1 MQLEDNLAKLVE
13 GMMDVDKR
21 DQDRHIVLTRSDLQQ
36 LFTSIS
42 QHLAAHGID
51 KLATATL
58 RTSVLR
64 LLCYA
69 LDRLA
74 RIVLRSVG
82 RVSVEQLASLLL
94 ALLGGQCTDL
104 QVCVCV
110 CGCMCGYSH
119 VCMLAGVGV
128 GVYMCLCMCMH
139 MCVLCMCVCVCPCA
153 HVWVCAH
160 VHVCECGYRRVCAC
174 VCVHV
179 QFGMCLVW
187 YMFSLVCVPFGTC
200 SVWYVV
206 SLVCVQFG
214 TCSVWYTFMVYVQFG
229 MCSVWDVFSLQLRC
243 CRGW

>member
-1 MQLEDNLAKLVE
+1 MQLEDSLAKLVE
-13 GMMDVDKR
+13 GMIDVDKR

-69 LDRLA
+69 LDRLP

-110 CGCMCGYSH
+110 CGCMCGYAH
-119 VCMLAGVGV
+119 VCMLASVGV
-128 GVYMCLCMCMH
+128 VVYMDHYMGMH
-139 MCVLCMCVCVCPCA
+139 MCVVCVCMCMYMCTC
-153 HVWVCAH
+153 VGMCI
-160 VHVCECGYRRVCAC
+160 CAC
-174 VCVHV
+174 
-179 QFGMCLVW
+179 L
-187 YMFSLVCVPFGTC
+187 
-200 SVWYVV
+200 
-206 SLVCVQFG
+206 
-214 TCSVWYTFMVYVQFG
+214 
-229 MCSVWDVFSLQLRC
+229 
-243 CRGW
+243 

>member
-13 GMMDVDKR
+13 GMIDVDKR

-69 LDRLA
+69 LDRLP

-82 RVSVEQLASLLL
+82 RVSVEQLATLLL

-104 QVCVCV
+104 QVCVSVCV
-110 CGCMCGYSH
+110 GAC
-119 VCMLAGVGV
+119 VGI
-128 GVYMCLCMCMH
+128 H
-139 MCVLCMCVCVCPCA
+139 MCACLQ
-153 HVWVCAH
+153 VWV
-160 VHVCECGYRRVCAC
+160 
-174 VCVHV
+174 
-179 QFGMCLVW
+179 
-187 YMFSLVCVPFGTC
+187 
-200 SVWYVV
+200 
-206 SLVCVQFG
+206 
-214 TCSVWYTFMVYVQFG
+214 
-229 MCSVWDVFSLQLRC
+229 
-243 CRGW
+243 

>member
-36 LFTSIS
+36 LFMSIS

-51 KLATATL
+51 KLVTATL

-69 LDRLA
+69 LDRLP

-82 RVSVEQLASLLL
+82 RVSMEQLATLLL

-119 VCMLAGVGV
+119 VCMLARVGV

-139 MCVLCMCVCVCPCA
+139 MCVLCMCLCVCPCA
-153 HVWVCAH
+153 HMCGY
-160 VHVCECGYRRVCAC
+160 VHVCMFVSVDIGVSVH
-174 VCVHV
+174 VCV
-179 QFGMCLVW
+179 
-187 YMFSLVCVPFGTC
+187 YMFSLVCVWFGTC
-200 SVWYVV
+200 SVWYVFL
-206 SLVCVQFG
+206 LVHVQFG

-229 MCSVWDVFSLQLRC
+229 MCSVWYVFSLQLRC

>member
-1 MQLEDNLAKLVE
+1 
-13 GMMDVDKR
+13 MDVDKR

-69 LDRLA
+69 LDRLP

-104 QVCVCV
+104 QVCVSV

-119 VCMLAGVGV
+119 VCMLASVGV

-139 MCVLCMCVCVCPCA
+139 MCVLCMCLCVCPCA
-153 HVWVCAH
+153 HMCGY
-160 VHVCECGYRRVCAC
+160 VHVCMFVSVDIGVSVH
-174 VCVHV
+174 VCV
-179 QFGMCLVW
+179 
-187 YMFSLVCVPFGTC
+187 YMFSLVCVWFGTC
-200 SVWYVV
+200 SVWYVFL
-206 SLVCVQFG
+206 LVHVQFG

-229 MCSVWDVFSLQLRC
+229 MCSVWYVFSLQLRC